1 MRKVI
6 LANGEV
12 YHVFNRS
19 MERKPVFTSKKEYFR
34 ALTTVDFYHFANPPL
49 KLSKALILEKEK
61 RIEFFRQLRNQGQQL
76 VEILSYC
83 LMPNHFHF
91 LLRQQL
97 DNGISRFLS
106 NFANSYTRYF
116 NTKYQRT
123 GALFQGIFKAVRIEN
138 DEQLVH
144 VSRYIHLNPV
154 LSFLVNEENLEE
166 YLWSSLPEFL
176 DIEKREIC
184 STGPILSFFSSKNKY
199 REFVHDQID
208 YAKRLEKIEHLIL
221 E

>member
-6 LANGEV
+6 LANGEI

-19 MERKPVFTSKKEYFR
+19 IERKPIFTSKREYLR
-34 ALTTVDFYHFANPPL
+34 ALTTVDFYRFANPLL
-49 KLSKALILEKEK
+49 KLSKVLVLEKEK
-61 RIEFFRQLRNQGQQL
+61 RIEFFRELKNQGQQL

-123 GALFQGIFKAVRIEN
+123 GALFQGIFKTVRIES

-144 VSRYIHLNPV
+144 VSRYIHFNPV
-154 LSFLVNEENLEE
+154 LSFLVDDENLEE
-166 YLWSSLPEFL
+166 YLCHL
-176 DIEKREIC
+176 
-184 STGPILSFFSSKNKY
+184 
-199 REFVHDQID
+199 
-208 YAKRLEKIEHLIL
+208 YANF
-221 E
+221 